1 MYMKVL
7 DLRRGWSETYAT
19 LNDKARQAARNS
31 NLSLQCKVMP
41 MDEFEVLNRQLRYN
55 GIICYCFTI
64 GDMVLAFASV
74 MRLRRFRGEPIKTR
88 KYLYLQSVGFTEYE
102 GYKARD

>member
-7 DLRRGWSETYAT
+7 HLKKGWSETCVT
-19 LNDKARQAARNS
+19 LESMARQASKNA

-41 MDEFEVLNRQLRYN
+41 MDEFEELNRVLRYN
-55 GIICYCFTI
+55 GIACYCSTI
-64 GDMVLAFASV
+64 GDMVLAFAST
-74 MRLRRFRGEPIKTR
+74 LRSRKIQGIPIETK
-88 KYLYLQSVGFTEYE
+88 KYSYLQSVGFTEYE